1 MMIEISCDF
10 MYFRSEAHVIVWN
23 GKDNLAFDSGTGKT
37 FLFRELLGLD
47 SQHRLYSNK
56 HLIMSDDVRVL
67 STMSYTSDDCVI
79 IDEANLKPHHLYDLF
94 CKIRDAN
101 AYIIVMGR
109 LLIAQLEY
117 AVNSIYEFELDV
129 DREFSIINHVYLN
142 EAFQNSTRKSVQND
156 IVVCED
162 SRSVADIYSNTLGI
176 GVTAAY
182 GRSKFYGIVKSFRS
196 PLLIVDLPKFGTD
209 LIQLIHNLGQDATE
223 VANVCL
229 TLFCPDCF
237 EQILCEV
244 AEYYDEKL
252 PDLNVGDFF
261 DREFFY
267 ERKAKG
273 IQQWSKSNVGRSL
286 NSIQK
291 VWDFCVSNTLQ
302 ELCNLIRNG
311 TVGNIPYYE
320 INLDEFI
327 REHKSLLEIDHA
339 EKSSIF

>member
-1 MMIEISCDF
+1 MIEISCDF

-156 IVVCED
+156 I
-162 SRSVADIYSNTLGI
+162 
-176 GVTAAY
+176 
-182 GRSKFYGIVKSFRS
+182 
-196 PLLIVDLPKFGTD
+196 
-209 LIQLIHNLGQDATE
+209 
-223 VANVCL
+223 
-229 TLFCPDCF
+229 PD
-237 EQILCEV
+237 
-244 AEYYDEKL
+244 DE
-252 PDLNVGDFF
+252 
-261 DREFFY
+261 
-267 ERKAKG
+267 
-273 IQQWSKSNVGRSL
+273 S
-286 NSIQK
+286 
-291 VWDFCVSNTLQ
+291 
-302 ELCNLIRNG
+302 LIRNLRIFDNGGDSHVLSRGIRDVESIEDTYG
-311 TVGNIPYYE
+311 TSCRMQSNV
-320 INLDEFI
+320 F
-327 REHKSLLEIDHA
+327 K
-339 EKSSIF
+339 